1 MPSHKGNSKAD
12 KNNYRLI
19 SVLPVLSKIFER
31 HLHNSLYVF
40 LRDNDL
46 LYQLQSAFR
55 KHYSMVTAVLLQRNI
70 LDHMLFNLD
79 DNRINSLVLAYFQKA
94 FDLVSQGI
102 LIEGLCIYGLD
113 ECKASWVLCAP
124 SFKTTGSARSC
135 GSGSAQA

>member
-1 MPSHKGNSKAD
+1 
-12 KNNYRLI
+12 
-19 SVLPVLSKIFER
+19 
-31 HLHNSLYVF
+31 
-40 LRDNDL
+40 
-46 LYQLQSAFR
+46 
-55 KHYSMVTAVLLQRNI
+55 MVTAVLLQRNI

-124 SFKTTGSARSC
+124 SFTTTGSARSC